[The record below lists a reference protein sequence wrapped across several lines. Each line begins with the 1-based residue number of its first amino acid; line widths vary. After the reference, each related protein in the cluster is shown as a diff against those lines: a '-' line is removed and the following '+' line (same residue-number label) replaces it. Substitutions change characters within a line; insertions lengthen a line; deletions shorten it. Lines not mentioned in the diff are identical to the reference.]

1 MERIIEFS
9 PLFIYIH
16 LYYALNL
23 NNLQNQMKH
32 IINIKTTDEFNDLKD
47 SLNRPNVIL
56 LKEENNK
63 VLYNFKAALKDVYEL
78 VKIQGDYNDIFIS
91 TDDIHCDKNLSQVM
105 NKTIKVNRYG
115 FPEKWQFKDY
125 NTSLTALDRYTL
137 ESLVATYNTSLIDKL
152 SFKFNGLRRKEN
164 KSIRDYVEQVT
175 SFIDASGNIFVI
187 QYNKEENKL
196 TVNDFETY
204 KNNYVPDYKIKL
216 MINISDTL

>member
-1 MERIIEFS
+1 
-9 PLFIYIH
+9 
-16 LYYALNL
+16 
-23 NNLQNQMKH
+23 MKH
-32 IINIKTTDEFNDLKD
+32 IINIKTSDEFNDLKD

-78 VKIQGDYNDIFIS
+78 VKIQGDSNDIFIS
-91 TDDIHCDKNLSQVM
+91 KDDIHCDKNLSQVM

-137 ESLVATYNTSLIDKL
+137 ESLVDTYNTNLIDKL
-152 SFKFNGLRRKEN
+152 SLTFNGLRRKKN
-164 KSIRDYVEQVT
+164 KSIRNYVGQIT
-175 SFIDASGNIFVI
+175 TFIDASGNIFVI

-196 TVNDFETY
+196 TVNNFELY

>member
-1 MERIIEFS
+1 
-9 PLFIYIH
+9 
-16 LYYALNL
+16 
-23 NNLQNQMKH
+23 MKH
-32 IINIKTTDEFNDLKD
+32 IINIRTSDEFNDLKD

-63 VLYNFKAALKDVYEL
+63 VLYNFKAALKDVYNL
-78 VKIQGDYNDIFIS
+78 VTVHGDSNDIFIS

-137 ESLVATYNTSLIDKL
+137 ESLVDTYNTNLIDKL
-152 SFKFNGLRRKEN
+152 SLSFNGLRRKEN
-164 KSIRDYVEQVT
+164 KSIRDYVGQIT
-175 SFIDASGNIFVI
+175 SFIDASGNIFVL

-196 TVNDFETY
+196 TVNNFETY

>member
-1 MERIIEFS
+1 
-9 PLFIYIH
+9 
-16 LYYALNL
+16 
-23 NNLQNQMKH
+23 MKH
-32 IINIKTTDEFNDLKD
+32 IINLKRNDEFNDIK
-47 SLNRPNVIL
+47 SSINKPNVIL
-56 LKEENNK
+56 IKEDNNK
-63 VLYNFKAALKDVYEL
+63 LIYNFIEKLKDVYDL
-78 VKIQGDYNDIFIS
+78 VTLHGDSNDIFIS

-137 ESLVATYNTSLIDKL
+137 ESLIATYNTNLIDKL
-152 SFKFNGLRRKEN
+152 SLTFNGLRRKEN
-164 KSIRDYVEQVT
+164 KSIRDYVGQVT

-187 QYNKEENKL
+187 QYNKEDNKL
-196 TVNDFETY
+196 TVNDFEMY

>member
-1 MERIIEFS
+1 
-9 PLFIYIH
+9 
-16 LYYALNL
+16 
-23 NNLQNQMKH
+23 MKH
-32 IINIKTTDEFNDLKD
+32 IINLKRNDEFNDIK
-47 SLNRPNVIL
+47 SSINKPNVIL
-56 LKEENNK
+56 IKEDNNK
-63 VLYNFKAALKDVYEL
+63 LIYNFIEKLKDVYNL
-78 VKIQGDYNDIFIS
+78 VTIHGDSNDIFIS

-137 ESLVATYNTSLIDKL
+137 ESLIATYNTNLIDKL
-152 SFKFNGLRRKEN
+152 SLSFNGLRRKEN
-164 KSIRDYVEQVT
+164 KSIRDYVGQVA

-196 TVNDFETY
+196 TVNDFEMY
-204 KNNYVPDYKIKL
+204 KNDYVPDYKIKL

>member
-1 MERIIEFS
+1 
-9 PLFIYIH
+9 
-16 LYYALNL
+16 
-23 NNLQNQMKH
+23 MKH
-32 IINIKTTDEFNDLKD
+32 IINLKRNDEFNDIK
-47 SLNRPNVIL
+47 SSINKPNVIL
-56 LKEENNK
+56 IKEDNNK
-63 VLYNFKAALKDVYEL
+63 LIYNFIEKLKDVYNL
-78 VKIQGDYNDIFIS
+78 VTLHGDSNDIFIS

-137 ESLVATYNTSLIDKL
+137 ESLIATYNTNLIDKL
-152 SFKFNGLRRKEN
+152 SLTFNGLRRKEN
-164 KSIRDYVEQVT
+164 KSIRDYVGQVT

-187 QYNKEENKL
+187 QYNKEDNKL
-196 TVNDFETY
+196 TVNDFEMY

>member
-1 MERIIEFS
+1 
-9 PLFIYIH
+9 
-16 LYYALNL
+16 
-23 NNLQNQMKH
+23 MKH
-32 IINIKTTDEFNDLKD
+32 IINIKTSDEFNDLKD

-78 VKIQGDYNDIFIS
+78 VKIQGDSNDIFIS

-105 NKTIKVNRYG
+105 NKTIKINRYG

-137 ESLVATYNTSLIDKL
+137 ESLIATYNTNLMDKL
-152 SFKFNGLRRKEN
+152 SLTFNGLRRKEN
-164 KSIRDYVEQVT
+164 KSIRDYVGQITTFV
-175 SFIDASGNIFVI
+175 DASGNIFVI

-196 TVNDFETY
+196 TVNDF
-204 KNNYVPDYKIKL
+204 
-216 MINISDTL
+216 

>member
-1 MERIIEFS
+1 
-9 PLFIYIH
+9 
-16 LYYALNL
+16 
-23 NNLQNQMKH
+23 MKH
-32 IINIKTTDEFNDLKD
+32 IINIKTSDEFNDLKD

-78 VKIQGDYNDIFIS
+78 VKIQGDSNDIFIS
-91 TDDIHCDKNLSQVM
+91 KDDIHCDKNLSQVM

-137 ESLVATYNTSLIDKL
+137 ESLIATYNTNLIDKL
-152 SFKFNGLRRKEN
+152 SLSFNGLRRKEN
-164 KSIRDYVEQVT
+164 KSIRDYVGQITTFV
-175 SFIDASGNIFVI
+175 DASGNIFVI

-196 TVNDFETY
+196 TVNDFEIY
-204 KNNYVPDYKIKL
+204 KNNYVPDYQIKL
-216 MINISDTL
+216 MINISDML

>member
-1 MERIIEFS
+1 
-9 PLFIYIH
+9 
-16 LYYALNL
+16 
-23 NNLQNQMKH
+23 MKH
-32 IINIKTTDEFNDLKD
+32 IINIKTSDEFNDLKD

-78 VKIQGDYNDIFIS
+78 VKIQGDSNDIFIS
-91 TDDIHCDKNLSQVM
+91 KDDIHCDKNLSQVM

-115 FPEKWQFKDY
+115 FPEKWQFKVY

-137 ESLVATYNTSLIDKL
+137 ESLIATYNTNLIDKL
-152 SFKFNGLRRKEN
+152 SLTFNGLRRKEN
-164 KSIRDYVEQVT
+164 KSIKDYVGQVT

-187 QYNKEENKL
+187 QYNKEDNKL
-196 TVNDFETY
+196 TVNNFETY

>member
-1 MERIIEFS
+1 
-9 PLFIYIH
+9 
-16 LYYALNL
+16 
-23 NNLQNQMKH
+23 MKH
-32 IINIKTTDEFNDLKD
+32 IINIKTSDEFNDLKD

-63 VLYNFKAALKDVYEL
+63 VLYNFKAALKDEYEL
-78 VKIQGDYNDIFIS
+78 VKIQGVYNDIFIS
-91 TDDIHCDKNLSQVM
+91 TDEIYCDKNLSQVL

-137 ESLVATYNTSLIDKL
+137 ESLVDTYNTNLIDKL
-152 SFKFNGLRRKEN
+152 SLTFNGLRRKEN
-164 KSIRDYVEQVT
+164 KSIRDYVGQVT
-175 SFIDASGNIFVI
+175 SFIDASGNIFVL

-196 TVNDFETY
+196 TVNNFETY

-216 MINISDTL
+216 MIKISDTL

>member
-1 MERIIEFS
+1 
-9 PLFIYIH
+9 
-16 LYYALNL
+16 
-23 NNLQNQMKH
+23 MKH
-32 IINIKTTDEFNDLKD
+32 IINIKTSDEFNDLKD

-78 VKIQGDYNDIFIS
+78 VKIQGDSNDIFIS
-91 TDDIHCDKNLSQVM
+91 KDDIHCDKNLSQVM

-137 ESLVATYNTSLIDKL
+137 ESLVDTYNTNLIDKL
-152 SFKFNGLRRKEN
+152 SLTFNGLRRKKN
-164 KSIRDYVEQVT
+164 KSIRDYVGQVT

-187 QYNKEENKL
+187 QYNKEDNKL
-196 TVNDFETY
+196 TVNDFEMY

>member
-1 MERIIEFS
+1 
-9 PLFIYIH
+9 
-16 LYYALNL
+16 
-23 NNLQNQMKH
+23 MKH
-32 IINIKTTDEFNDLKD
+32 IINIKTSDEFNDLKD

-78 VKIQGDYNDIFIS
+78 VKIQGDSNDIFIS
-91 TDDIHCDKNLSQVM
+91 KDDIHCDKNLSQVM

-137 ESLVATYNTSLIDKL
+137 EPLIATYNTNLIDKL
-152 SFKFNGLRRKEN
+152 SLTFNGLRRKEN
-164 KSIRDYVEQVT
+164 KSIRDYVGQVT

-187 QYNKEENKL
+187 QYNKEDNKL
-196 TVNDFETY
+196 TVNDFEIY
-204 KNNYVPDYKIKL
+204 KNDYVPDYKIKL

>member
-1 MERIIEFS
+1 
-9 PLFIYIH
+9 
-16 LYYALNL
+16 
-23 NNLQNQMKH
+23 MKH
-32 IINIKTTDEFNDLKD
+32 IINLKRNDEFNDIK
-47 SLNRPNVIL
+47 SSINKPNVIL
-56 LKEENNK
+56 IKEDNNK
-63 VLYNFKAALKDVYEL
+63 LIYNFIEKLKDVYNL
-78 VKIQGDYNDIFIS
+78 VTIHGDSNDIFIS

-137 ESLVATYNTSLIDKL
+137 ESLIATYNTNLIDKL
-152 SFKFNGLRRKEN
+152 SLSFNGLRRKEN
-164 KSIRDYVEQVT
+164 KSIRDYVGQVT

-196 TVNDFETY
+196 TVNDFEMY
-204 KNNYVPDYKIKL
+204 KNDYVPDYKIKL

>member
-1 MERIIEFS
+1 
-9 PLFIYIH
+9 
-16 LYYALNL
+16 
-23 NNLQNQMKH
+23 MKH
-32 IINIKTTDEFNDLKD
+32 IINIKTSDEFNDLKD

-78 VKIQGDYNDIFIS
+78 VKIQGDSNDIFIS
-91 TDDIHCDKNLSQVM
+91 KDDIHCDKNLSQVM
-105 NKTIKVNRYG
+105 NKAIKVNRYG

-137 ESLVATYNTSLIDKL
+137 ESFVDTYNTNLIDKL
-152 SFKFNGLRRKEN
+152 SLTFNGLRRKEN
-164 KSIRDYVEQVT
+164 KSIRDYVGQIT

-196 TVNDFETY
+196 TVNNFETY
-204 KNNYVPDYKIKL
+204 KNNYVPDYKIKF

>member
-1 MERIIEFS
+1 
-9 PLFIYIH
+9 
-16 LYYALNL
+16 
-23 NNLQNQMKH
+23 MKH
-32 IINIKTTDEFNDLKD
+32 IINIKTSDEFNDLKD

-78 VKIQGDYNDIFIS
+78 VKIQGDSNDIFIS
-91 TDDIHCDKNLSQVM
+91 TDDIQCDKNLSQVM

-137 ESLVATYNTSLIDKL
+137 ESLVDTYNTNLIDKL
-152 SFKFNGLRRKEN
+152 SLTFNGLRRKKN
-164 KSIRDYVEQVT
+164 KSIKDYVGQIT

-216 MINISDTL
+216 MINISDRL

>member
-1 MERIIEFS
+1 
-9 PLFIYIH
+9 
-16 LYYALNL
+16 
-23 NNLQNQMKH
+23 MKH
-32 IINIKTTDEFNDLKD
+32 IINIKTSDEFNDLKD

-78 VKIQGDYNDIFIS
+78 VKIQGDSNDIFIS
-91 TDDIHCDKNLSQVM
+91 KDDIHCDKNLSQVM

-115 FPEKWQFKDY
+115 FSEKWQFKDY

-137 ESLVATYNTSLIDKL
+137 ESLVDTYNTNLIDKL
-152 SFKFNGLRRKEN
+152 SLTFNGLRRKEN
-164 KSIRDYVEQVT
+164 KSIRDYVGQIT
-175 SFIDASGNIFVI
+175 TFIDASGNIFVI

-196 TVNDFETY
+196 TVNDFEMY
-204 KNNYVPDYKIKL
+204 KNDYVPDYKIKL